1 MEAAGGV
8 LGGAMGAFGNRQKG
22 PSLGQNMADMGSIFG
37 QNSALTANAGYRDL
51 GPAQY
56 YPGQTYAGL
65 GGQTQQSIQNLIN
78 TGTNSPT
85 MNAANNYV
93 QGAAGGQY
101 LYSNPMNSQ
110 FQSLANQGMN
120 GYNQTA
126 GGYSNI
132 AGAGGMG
139 GYDQVA
145 GTLQNIQGAGG
156 MGGFTSTAPGYSQLA
171 TAGSYSNNPSQGG
184 LDYFGSGGE
193 MNQNPYLDQM
203 YKAAS
208 RGVVD
213 NFRNSVGPS
222 LMSQFS
228 AAGRT
233 GSGANQ
239 GAFGQASQSLGN
251 TLGDMGANMYGSAY
265 ESGRNRQLS
274 ALSTQGDLYNTG
286 LNNQLNALNS
296 YNSAYNAGIGNQL
309 NATGQTTN
317 AYNQGIQ
324 NQLSGLNGLNSSF
337 NQGYSN
343 QMNALGQISNNYNTE
358 RGLQQAAAG
367 MAPEM
372 NAATLTGQQAAIQG
386 GQLLDADRQ
395 AQIDADKARF
405 DFGQQAPR
413 DYYSNLSGLYNGV
426 QPARIQGEQPQP
438 YNQLAGGLGGSLAG
452 SRVGGLFGDGSLTSI
467 FGFGGGGQQ
476 QGQQWGAWNPFS
488 SYGNPSW

>member
-1 MEAAGGV
+1 MTWEAAGGV
-8 LGGAMGAFGNRQKG
+8 LGGAMGAFGNKQKG
-22 PSLGQNMADMGSIFG
+22 PSLGQNMADMGSVFG

-65 GGQTQQSIQNLIN
+65 GPQTQQAIQQLISQ
-78 TGTNSPT
+78 GMNSPT
-85 MNAANNYV
+85 LNSANQYM

-101 LYSNPMNSQ
+101 LNSNPMNAA
-110 FQSLANQGMN
+110 FTALGGDYAMG
-120 GYNQTA
+120 GYNQVA
-126 GGYSNI
+126 PQLQDIAGRSGGY
-132 AGAGGMG
+132 GA
-139 GYDQVA
+139 
-145 GTLQNIQGAGG
+145 
-156 MGGFTSTAPGYSQLA
+156 
-171 TAGSYSNNPSQGG
+171 NPSAAG
-184 LDYFGSGGE
+184 LDYFGSGSELGG
-193 MNQNPYLDQM
+193 NPYLDSM
-203 YKAAS
+203 YGAAS

-213 NFRNSVGPS
+213 NFRNAVAPS

-251 TLGDMGANMYGSAY
+251 TLGDMGANLYGSAY

-274 ALSTQGDLYNTG
+274 ALGTQGNLYNTG
-286 LNNQLNALNS
+286 INNQLNALN
-296 YNSAYNAGIGNQL
+296 A
-309 NATGQTTN
+309 
-317 AYNQGIQ
+317 
-324 NQLSGLNGLNSSF
+324 LNSSF
-337 NQGYSN
+337 NQGFGN
-343 QMNALGQISNNYNTE
+343 RMNAYGQVSDNYNRE
-358 RGLQQAAAG
+358 RGLQDSAAR
-367 MAPEM
+367 MAPSL
-372 NAATLTGQQAAIQG
+372 NAATLTGQQAALQG
-386 GQLLDADRQ
+386 GQMLDADAQ
-395 AQIDADKARF
+395 ARINADRARF

-438 YNQLAGGLGGSLAG
+438 YNQLAGGLGGALAG
-452 SRVGGLFGDGSLTSI
+452 SRIGGLFGDGSLTSI